1 MRPRIV
7 CLPFLLAIAAFG
19 FGQMPG
25 NGGTVTQA
33 SFGLLDDPAVR
44 KEVKLTSA
52 QDSFVKGEFKRAN
65 DALQKVVSKRP
76 TNEAEMKAAQA
87 KMRTLQE
94 ALIVNLQRKLTPPQS
109 KRLREL
115 GLQFFG
121 PFAMIS
127 PEIQKELGLTS
138 AQAAKVKAAQKS
150 LMDKTKELQAMRR
163 DQVRTIPQPKDR
175 NDQKAVKEYVT
186 KVQAMV
192 AKFGPGDGKT
202 ISGYKRAAEA
212 QALNVL
218 SAAQKAKWQAMKGV
232 KFTPPKGK

>member
-1 MRPRIV
+1 
-7 CLPFLLAIAAFG
+7 
-19 FGQMPG
+19 
-25 NGGTVTQA
+25 
-33 SFGLLDDPAVR
+33 
-44 KEVKLTSA
+44 
-52 QDSFVKGEFKRAN
+52 
-65 DALQKVVSKRP
+65 
-76 TNEAEMKAAQA
+76 MKAAQA

-94 ALIVNLQRKLTPPQS
+94 GLIANLKKKLTPPQA

-138 AQAAKVKAAQKS
+138 AQVAKVKAAQKS

-175 NDQKAVKEYVT
+175 NDQKAMKEYVG
-186 KVQAMV
+186 KVQAMM
-192 AKFGPGDGKT
+192 AKFGPGDGRT
-202 ISGYKRAAEA
+202 ISGYKKSAEE

-218 SAAQKAKWQAMKGV
+218 SAAQKAKWQAMKGP